1 MPRHLAPCYFRTRQ
15 KHDGGRPPN
24 VSSTVSST
32 GQPRVLVTGP
42 LWSAGKGCG
51 PQCGFPPFWGEAMFT
66 QPLLNARCP
75 LEVRPVAV
83 TLLRSSGVTSSHRG
97 AADAAP
103 TRDPYQ
109 YALQSPTRWA
119 ETQSQWRIGAR
130 ARANDRIVC

>member
-1 MPRHLAPCYFRTRQ
+1 MHTTLIIGASQGVGLALAWFLKPRASDDRLHVSVRAPATPLA
-15 KHDGGRPPN
+15 
-24 VSSTVSST
+24 
-32 GQPRVLVTGP
+32 
-42 LWSAGKGCG
+42 A
-51 PQCGFPPFWGEAMFT
+51 A
-66 QPLLNARCP
+66 PLLNARCP